1 MADEFGTSWR
11 KVIWNSFWRL
21 DLKYIKRFYITNNK
35 RHTNS
40 LRSKNNIKKI
50 EFFLCEIK
58 EINSSRFWYTNLIRT
73 NTDLLNDKF
82 HSYTYYFELYN
93 LFPLIGV
100 FYVIAIGICTKKIE
114 TKKFIT
120 SKLTESFIND
130 LNLKT

>member
-1 MADEFGTSWR
+1 
-11 KVIWNSFWRL
+11 L
-21 DLKYIKRFYITNNK
+21 QYIKRFYFTFNK

-40 LRSKNNIKKI
+40 LKLKKNLKKI

-58 EINSSRFWYTNLIRT
+58 EINSSRFWFTNLIRT

-82 HSYTYYFELYN
+82 HFYAYYFESYN
-93 LFPLIGV
+93 LFPVIGF

-114 TKKFIT
+114 TKKFII